1 MSKNHQQAILFVAG
15 VCPCSNRVG
24 ACPSFLPEDWMNRDD
39 ANGSR
44 VVEAVLKQLDD
55 SHIFPPDHG
64 FMRRIAYVETRDGT
78 RKTAPDTSGNLCHNR
93 VGIWGLT
100 EYMLSNMK
108 HEVRMMAAQYQEVIA
123 ASEDICTEFGVNMIG
138 HEKLNMRN
146 PLVSGIAARFYLL
159 YLTVLKNEDLP
170 EDLAGQAIFWGS
182 YYNRMQASFTEFEEA
197 VMEIE
202 GLSKN
207 SF

>member
-1 MSKNHQQAILFVAG
+1 
-15 VCPCSNRVG
+15 
-24 ACPSFLPEDWMNRDD
+24 MNRDD

-78 RKTAPDTSGNLCHNR
+78 RKTAPNASGNLCHNG

-108 HEVRMMAAQYQEVIA
+108 HEVRMKAAQYQEVMA
-123 ASEDICTEFGVNMIG
+123 ASEDICTEFGVNMTG

-146 PLVSGIAARFYLL
+146 PLVSGIAARFYFYYQVILHNNMN
-159 YLTVLKNEDLP
+159 KELP
-170 EDLAGQAIFWGS
+170 EDLQGQAIFFKKS
-182 YYNRMQASFTEFEEA
+182 YKKTGINKFLEGVAD
-197 VMEIE
+197 IE
-202 GLSKN
+202 GKTEN
-207 SF
+207 VFIC